1 MPAESDG
8 VEGDTELNV
17 VTGAF
22 SYTGKYIAQRLLSA
36 GKTVATLTNHPKR
49 PNPFG
54 ERVRALPF
62 NFDNR
67 SQLEEN
73 LRGATTLYN
82 TYWIRF
88 PRGGTT
94 FDSAVKN
101 TEVLIDAARTAG
113 VRKVVHISISNPSA
127 DSVLPYFKGKALA
140 EQAITNSGLEYAIVR
155 PTLVFGAEDV
165 LINNIAWFLRRF
177 PVFPIAGSGDYLVQP
192 VFVEDL
198 AALAVTAGQETS
210 SRVIDAAGPE
220 TLAFRDLVKLVAQ
233 KVQTNARLI
242 QTPPAILF
250 GLATAMKLIGRDV
263 VLTRDEISG
272 LMAGLLISQDP
283 PTGTTSLSQWLDQIH
298 HFLGKNYVS
307 ELRRHY
313 R

>member
-1 MPAESDG
+1 M
-8 VEGDTELNV
+8 
-17 VTGAF
+17 
-22 SYTGKYIAQRLLSA
+22 
-36 GKTVATLTNHPKR
+36 
-49 PNPFG
+49 
-54 ERVRALPF
+54 
-62 NFDNR
+62 
-67 SQLEEN
+67 
-73 LRGATTLYN
+73 
-82 TYWIRF
+82 
-88 PRGGTT
+88 
-94 FDSAVKN
+94 
-101 TEVLIDAARTAG
+101 
-113 VRKVVHISISNPSA
+113 
-127 DSVLPYFKGKALA
+127 
-140 EQAITNSGLEYAIVR
+140 
-155 PTLVFGAEDV
+155 
-165 LINNIAWFLRRF
+165 
-177 PVFPIAGSGDYLVQP
+177 
-192 VFVEDL
+192 FVEDL
-198 AALAVTAGQETS
+198 VALAVTAGQETS

-272 LMAGLLISQDP
+272 LMAGLLLSQDP

>member
-198 AALAVTAGQETS
+198 VALAVTAGQETS

-272 LMAGLLISQDP
+272 LMAGLLLSQDP